1 MGRIA
6 KGTTCSVSNC
16 SEIASRSL
24 SLAKIKLT
32 GLRVAEQR
40 RVYLCKEH
48 YKEYKK
54 KSRSSRQVDKWRWG
68 T

>member
-6 KGTTCSVSNC
+6 KGTTCSVISC
-16 SEIASRSL
+16 SESASRSL
-24 SLAKIKLT
+24 SSAKIKPT
-32 GLRVAEQR
+32 GLHVAEQK
-40 RVYLCKEH
+40 RVYLCKDH

-54 KSRSSRQVDKWRWG
+54 KSRSSRQLDKWRWG

>member
-1 MGRIA
+1 MGRVA
-6 KGTTCSVSNC
+6 KGTTCSVFDC
-16 SEIASRSL
+16 SETASRSL
-24 SLAKIKLT
+24 SSAKIKPT

-48 YKEYKK
+48 YKEFKK
-54 KSRSSRQVDKWRWG
+54 KSRASRQLDKWRWG